1 MSRAD
6 VRSMGSN
13 DLRIRLLEDDADQFE
28 RQLAEGIAEMRKGIA
43 DNRKIMVG
51 ILVSLATAALLLA
64 VNIAIITGKS

>member
-1 MSRAD
+1 
-6 VRSMGSN
+6 MGSN